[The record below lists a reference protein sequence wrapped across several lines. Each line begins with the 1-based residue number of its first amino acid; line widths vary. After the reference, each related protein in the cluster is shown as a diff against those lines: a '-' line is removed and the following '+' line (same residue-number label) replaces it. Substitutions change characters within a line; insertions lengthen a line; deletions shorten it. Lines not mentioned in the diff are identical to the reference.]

1 LDSHTQL
8 EKHTRQSTTLRR
20 CCILSFQGYRR
31 LDESVGIRN
40 HVLVIPTVVCAS
52 EIALKIASRV
62 KGTVTFTHQHGCAQ
76 IGQDLERTFDT
87 LVRIACN
94 PNVAA
99 TLAVSLGCESVDTER
114 FIKQIE
120 RTRKP
125 VVMLGI
131 QDEHGSRRTVE
142 KGIAIARKM
151 VENAA
156 IMKRKQCDLS
166 ELVVGLECGASDATS
181 GIAANPALGV
191 ASEMIIKQGGTTI
204 LSETT
209 ELIGAEHLVAK
220 RSATPHVKKRIYEIV
235 RRMQKKI
242 ETMGVDSIG
251 GQPTPGNLRGGITT
265 IEEKSLGC
273 VHKAGNAQI
282 QEVLE
287 YGEKP
292 RKKGLIIM
300 DTPGHDVESITG
312 MIAGG
317 AQLIA
322 FTTGLGTPVG
332 SAIAP
337 VLKITGNPRTY
348 RTMKEDMDINAGTII
363 EGKEAIECVG
373 IKIYDEI
380 IRVASGKRTKAE
392 RHGYHEFAINR
403 IGPSL

>member
-1 LDSHTQL
+1 
-8 EKHTRQSTTLRR
+8 
-20 CCILSFQGYRR
+20 
-31 LDESVGIRN
+31 
-40 HVLVIPTVVCAS
+40 
-52 EIALKIASRV
+52 
-62 KGTVTFTHQHGCAQ
+62 
-76 IGQDLERTFDT
+76 
-87 LVRIACN
+87 
-94 PNVAA
+94 
-99 TLAVSLGCESVDTER
+99 
-114 FIKQIE
+114 
-120 RTRKP
+120 
-125 VVMLGI
+125 M
-131 QDEHGSRRTVE
+131 
-142 KGIAIARKM
+142 
-151 VENAA
+151 
-156 IMKRKQCDLS
+156 
-166 ELVVGLECGASDATS
+166 
-181 GIAANPALGV
+181 
-191 ASEMIIKQGGTTI
+191 
-204 LSETT
+204 
-209 ELIGAEHLVAK
+209 
-220 RSATPHVKKRIYEIV
+220 
-235 RRMQKKI
+235 
-242 ETMGVDSIG
+242 DSIG

-292 RKKGLIIM
+292 RKKGFIIM

-392 RHGYHEFAINR
+392 KHGYHEFAINR